1 MATELTSYERY
12 KRMFEHREADRV
24 PIMDDPW
31 GSTLERWHREGMPAN
46 VSFVDFFGLD
56 KVAGFGVDIS
66 PRYPGGVLEETDE
79 YVIFKSNY
87 GVTMKQWKHSAST
100 PQFLDFTIVD
110 RPSWAEAKARMTASP
125 DRVDWAGLKAAYPV
139 WMKEGYWK
147 VASFW
152 FGFDVT
158 HSWTIGTERMLIA
171 IAEDPEWC
179 SDLFNHFL
187 DTCLGLWEQV
197 LDAGY
202 QFDEIFWP
210 DDMGY
215 KQHTFFS
222 LETWREILKPVQ
234 ARAIEWAHSHG
245 MYAHLHSCGYVEPFI
260 PELVELGL
268 DALNPLE
275 VKAGMDPLKLKR
287 EWGNKLVL
295 HGGMNAVLYE
305 HMDQMEAEMRR
316 LLPALKENGGYIFAS
331 DHSVPDSVS
340 LEDFR
345 RFVDLAKELGS
356 YE

>member
-31 GSTLERWHREGMPAN
+31 GSTLERWRREGMPAD

-56 KVAGFGVDIS
+56 KVANFGVDIS
-66 PRYPGGVLEETDE
+66 PRYPGGVIEETNE
-79 YVIFKSNY
+79 YVIYKSNF

-125 DRVDWAGLKAAYPV
+125 DRIDWEGLKKAYPAWV
-139 WMKEGYWK
+139 KEGYWK
-147 VASFW
+147 VAGFW

-179 SDLFNHFL
+179 SDLFGHFL
-187 DTCLGLWEQV
+187 DSCLGLWEQV

-234 ARAIEWAHSHG
+234 ARAIEWAHSRG

-287 EWGNKLVL
+287 EWGDKLVL